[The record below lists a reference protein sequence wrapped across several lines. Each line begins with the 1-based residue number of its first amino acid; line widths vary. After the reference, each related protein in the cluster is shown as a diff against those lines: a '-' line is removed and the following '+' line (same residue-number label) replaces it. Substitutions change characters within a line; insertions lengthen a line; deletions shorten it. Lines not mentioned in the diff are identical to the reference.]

1 MKKNL
6 ISVLILAL
14 VFANFVLTAL
24 LMFAIL
30 PETKKAN
37 QMIEAVC
44 NAVDLELNSGEST
57 GASNTPMDKISVY
70 TVNSGE
76 KMTMSFA
83 NGEDNKEHYLVATIS
98 LSMNTESENY
108 KTYGETLSEKDPV
121 IKSTINDIVNK
132 YTKDDFNK
140 DRDGMYDEILKKFQ
154 DMFGGDFIVS
164 VNFSDV
170 LVQ

>member
-1 MKKNL
+1 
-6 ISVLILAL
+6 
-14 VFANFVLTAL
+14 
-24 LMFAIL
+24 
-30 PETKKAN
+30 
-37 QMIEAVC
+37 
-44 NAVDLELNSGEST
+44 
-57 GASNTPMDKISVY
+57 
-70 TVNSGE
+70 
-76 KMTMSFA
+76 MSFA